1 MGLDDLNSRY
11 GELRGALEAAYLAP
25 VWDAEHIDRL
35 TDDLHSIELALGSM
49 QARRSEGRDAHTG

>member
-25 VWDAEHIDRL
+25 VWDSEHIDRL
-35 TDDLHSIELALGSM
+35 TEDIRTIELALGSL
-49 QARRSEGRDAHTG
+49 QARRGDRRDSYTG